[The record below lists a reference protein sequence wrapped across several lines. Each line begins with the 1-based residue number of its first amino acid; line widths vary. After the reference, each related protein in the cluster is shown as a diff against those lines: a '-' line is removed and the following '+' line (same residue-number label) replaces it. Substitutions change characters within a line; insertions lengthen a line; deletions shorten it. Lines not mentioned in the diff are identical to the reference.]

1 VLDHISK
8 HLKVRQKYSKTCV
21 EIYKYINIFFIMF
34 DCRVYNAISS
44 EPSFVLILLH
54 VISIP
59 LTGKETRQFCQWSRK
74 GKVRN
79 KNLNR
84 ICWYEDE
91 TRKKYESMAGFQL
104 MFRTTIVQ
112 SIISFQSWFH
122 LPLCYFYARF
132 LYLGLLL
139 FARKLTSM
147 SYVGLINAIAF
158 GINKETLSRLN
169 WGDMKVRCK
178 QIC

>member
-1 VLDHISK
+1 
-8 HLKVRQKYSKTCV
+8 
-21 EIYKYINIFFIMF
+21 MF

-59 LTGKETRQFCQWSRK
+59 LTGKVTCQFCQWSRK

-91 TRKKYESMAGFQL
+91 TRKN
-104 MFRTTIVQ
+104 
-112 SIISFQSWFH
+112 
-122 LPLCYFYARF
+122 
-132 LYLGLLL
+132 
-139 FARKLTSM
+139 M
-147 SYVGLINAIAF
+147 SPWRDF
-158 GINKETLSRLN
+158 S
-169 WGDMKVRCK
+169 
-178 QIC
+178 